1 MGIYRST
8 DPTTWDDLDGIVI
21 NESAPAPNVAGVA
34 ANVVI
39 LVGQAQRGPTELTE
53 VGSIGQFHEMFG
65 KSNAGVNQAMKN
77 KKFGRLKVIRVVAAA
92 AVTALKAFAS
102 TAVDRITFY
111 AKQGAGAYGN
121 GITVT
126 IEAGS
131 SVGKKY
137 TIKDTTPGSV
147 MPIEIYDN
155 VVITEITSTSPFA
168 SSQLITAVVNSSA
181 AEPANAVATALA
193 TGADGTV
200 GDTDYQAAI
209 AKAEVEGAG
218 NVIFLDAYN
227 STRNGY
233 LKAHVAA
240 AQDKIAILAGAENDS
255 VSAAVAD
262 VANSRDTDGRLIYAY
277 PWVQTV
283 IDGVLAFVSPA
294 SWVASVISQTSP
306 HIDPAYVKNA
316 GFLGGITGLKR
327 SLTRSDYIQLK
338 DAGIMAFENDQD
350 IGFKIKSGV
359 VTQIADSSK
368 VLVLRR
374 RMTDF
379 LTNSIA
385 RFLKQYQNSV
395 ASKANRTLIKSA
407 IATFDKQL
415 ENDGILPKDSEVQS
429 GKAKLID
436 TESLNTD
443 SSIAAGFLKLLYK
456 RRIYSTNRFIV
467 LQTEIGESVTVTE
480 GEA

>member
-1 MGIYRST
+1 
-8 DPTTWDDLDGIVI
+8 
-21 NESAPAPNVAGVA
+21 
-34 ANVVI
+34 
-39 LVGQAQRGPTELTE
+39 
-53 VGSIGQFHEMFG
+53 
-65 KSNAGVNQAMKN
+65 
-77 KKFGRLKVIRVVAAA
+77 
-92 AVTALKAFAS
+92 
-102 TAVDRITFY
+102 
-111 AKQGAGAYGN
+111 
-121 GITVT
+121 
-126 IEAGS
+126 
-131 SVGKKY
+131 
-137 TIKDTTPGSV
+137 